1 MVDGCDGKYCI
12 PGRDEKFYMFIH
24 HDTFIFAVHHFRSF
38 VYKLNNNFTST
49 MYDQILARL
58 SNFISLNESEQDY
71 FVSKLKLREYSKK
84 EMILQEGQVCKYAY
98 FINIGCLRYYYNIDG
113 QENTAQ
119 FFFENGWYADY
130 ESFLSGKPT
139 KQNIETLEKSELLLL
154 SSKDLQ
160 QLYIDIP
167 KFEKFGRLM
176 AENAFLGIRHRS
188 EMLENQ
194 TAEERYLSMMKERPK
209 VFERIP
215 QHYIASYLGIKP
227 PSLSR
232 IRKRMSNNR

>member
-1 MVDGCDGKYCI
+1 
-12 PGRDEKFYMFIH
+12 
-24 HDTFIFAVHHFRSF
+24 
-38 VYKLNNNFTST
+38 

-58 SNFISLNESEQDY
+58 SKFIALDKSEQDY
-71 FVSKLKLREYSKK
+71 FVTKLQAREYKKK
-84 EMILQEGQVCKYAY
+84 ELILQEGQVCKFSY
-98 FINIGCLRYYYNIDG
+98 FINSGCIRYYYNVDG

-130 ESFLSGKPT
+130 ESFLSGKPS

-154 SSKDLQ
+154 SAKDQQ
-160 QLYIDIP
+160 QLYFDIP
-167 KFEKFGRLM
+167 KFERFGRLM

-194 TAEERYLSMMKERPK
+194 TAEERYLNLIKERPK

-232 IRKRMSNNR
+232 IRKRMANKR

>member
-1 MVDGCDGKYCI
+1 
-12 PGRDEKFYMFIH
+12 
-24 HDTFIFAVHHFRSF
+24 
-38 VYKLNNNFTST
+38 
-49 MYDQILARL
+49 MYDQILNRL
-58 SNFISLNESEQDY
+58 STFISLNKSEQEQ
-71 FVSKLKLREYSKK
+71 FVSKLQVKNFNKK
-84 EMILQEGQVCKYAY
+84 DLILQEGQVCKYAY
-98 FINIGCLRYYYNIDG
+98 FINYGCLRYYYNVDG

-139 KQNIETLEKSELLLL
+139 KQNIETLEKSQLLLL
-154 SSKDLQ
+154 SSNDLH
-160 QLYIDIP
+160 QLYTEIP
-167 KFEKFGRLM
+167 KFERFGRLM
-176 AENAFLGIRHRS
+176 AENAFLGIRYRS

-194 TAEERYLSMMKERPK
+194 TAEERYLTLMKERPK

-232 IRKRMSNNR
+232 IRKRIFNNK

>member
-1 MVDGCDGKYCI
+1 
-12 PGRDEKFYMFIH
+12 
-24 HDTFIFAVHHFRSF
+24 
-38 VYKLNNNFTST
+38 
-49 MYDQILARL
+49 MYDQILKRL
-58 SNFISLNESEQDY
+58 SQFITLEKNEQDH
-71 FVSKLKLREYSKK
+71 FVSKLQVKEYKKK
-84 EMILQEGQVCKYAY
+84 ELVLQEGQVCKYAY
-98 FINIGCLRYYYNIDG
+98 FINSGCLRYYYSIQG

-119 FFFENGWYADY
+119 FFFDNGWYADY

-154 SSKDLQ
+154 SAKDLQ

-167 KFEKFGRLM
+167 KFERFGRLM
-176 AENAFLGIRHRS
+176 AENAFLGIRQRS

-194 TAEERYLSMMKERPK
+194 TAEERYLALMKERPK

-232 IRKRMSNNR
+232 IRKRIFQHK

>member
-1 MVDGCDGKYCI
+1 
-12 PGRDEKFYMFIH
+12 
-24 HDTFIFAVHHFRSF
+24 
-38 VYKLNNNFTST
+38 
-49 MYDQILARL
+49 MYEQILNRL
-58 SNFISLNESEQDY
+58 SKFISLNESEQEY
-71 FVSKLKLREYSKK
+71 FTTKLELREYKKK
-84 EMILQEGQVCKYAY
+84 ELVLQEGQICKYAY
-98 FINIGCLRYYYNIDG
+98 FINSGCLRYFYNVDG
-113 QENTAQ
+113 EENTAQ

-130 ESFLSGKPT
+130 ESFLSGSAT

-154 SSKDLQ
+154 SSKDLH

-167 KFEKFGRLM
+167 KFERFGRQM

-194 TAEERYLSMMKERPK
+194 TAEQRYITMMTERPK

-232 IRKRMSNNR
+232 IRKQMANKS